1 MSVKKIAKQVGTSP
15 ATASRV
21 LNNPGYRC
29 QKPEL
34 RDKIWKVAMEQNYVP
49 NEAARNLKVGHSSED
64 TKVYYLY
71 VLMTRMDASL
81 SDPFLFV

>member
-34 RDKIWKVAMEQNYVP
+34 RDKIWKVAMELN
-49 NEAARNLKVGHSSED
+49 
-64 TKVYYLY
+64 
-71 VLMTRMDASL
+71 
-81 SDPFLFV
+81 